1 MTDSQQLG
9 RVVAVV
15 QARMG
20 STRLPGKALKT
31 IAGHRVIDL
40 VIGRL
45 RQSLSLD
52 EIVLATTDLPIDD
65 ILATHV
71 AEQGIRVVRGSE
83 DDVLSR
89 YVKAV
94 EESGATTVI
103 RITGDCPL
111 VMPELVDELVK
122 AFHASEGRVDYLS
135 NIDPPT
141 YPDGLDIEVFSAD
154 SLRRAGREAR
164 NSHDREHVT
173 PFLRR
178 EDSIRRAV
186 LRADRDLSAL
196 RLTVD
201 EPEDLLVVE
210 AVLDALAPDLDFGLE
225 ALTALYDEQ
234 PALFTANSA
243 MQRNEGESMGKGQ
256 KLWGRAKR
264 VIPGGNMLLSKRAE
278 MFLPNQ
284 WPAYFNRTEGCR
296 VWDMDGAEYID
307 AGFMAI
313 GTNTLG
319 YSHPEVDGA
328 VMDVVSKGNMATLN
342 APEEVMLAERLV
354 EINAPWAEMVRF
366 ARSGGEANAISI
378 RIARAASGRDG
389 VAICGYHGWHD
400 WYLSANL
407 GDDANLDGHLLPG
420 LAPRGVPRSLA
431 GNTMPFMYNDLGAL
445 EKLIATGK
453 IGVIKMEVV
462 RNVEPADDFLQNVR
476 ALADAN
482 GIVLIFD
489 ECTSGFR
496 ETFGGLHKKYGVE
509 PDMAVYGKTI
519 GNGYAL
525 TAVVGRRSVMEAAQS
540 TFISSTFW
548 TERIGSAAAL
558 KTLEVMERE
567 ESWARITAT
576 GNDYRARLRD
586 VAGACG
592 VEVAISGLPS
602 LTTWSVVGDNVSGYK
617 TLITQEM
624 LKRGFLAPPAFYAS
638 LSHTPEVLDRTFDAL
653 HEVLAIVSDC
663 LAGRS
668 QLSDLLKGP
677 ACHTGFNRLN

>member
-1 MTDSQQLG
+1 MKT
-9 RVVAVV
+9 VAIV

-20 STRLPGKALKT
+20 SNRLPGKVMKT
-31 IAGHRVIDL
+31 VAGQRVIDL
-40 VIGRL
+40 LIRRL
-45 RQSLSLD
+45 RQAQTVD
-52 EIVLATTDLPIDD
+52 EIVLATTEMPVDD
-65 ILATHV
+65 PLAAYVT
-71 AEQGIRVVRGSE
+71 ERGLRVVRGSE

-89 YVKAV
+89 YLKAV
-94 EESGATTVI
+94 DESDATTVI
-103 RITGDCPL
+103 RITGDCPF
-111 VMPELVDELVK
+111 VMPELVDAAVM
-122 AFHASEGRVDYLS
+122 AFHARDGGIDYLS

-141 YPDGLDIEVFSAD
+141 YPDGLDLEVFTAD

-164 NSHDREHVT
+164 SAYDREHVT

-178 EDSIRRAV
+178 EEGIRRVA
-186 LRADRDLSAL
+186 LSAERDLSAL

-201 EPEDLLVVE
+201 EPDDLTVLA
-210 AVLDALAPDLDFGLE
+210 AVLEALAPDLDFGLNR
-225 ALTALYDEQ
+225 LVALYDET

-243 MQRNEGESMGKGQ
+243 IARNEGAIMGKGQ
-256 KLWGRAKR
+256 KLWKRAKR

-278 MFLPNQ
+278 MHLPDQ
-284 WPAYFNRTEGCR
+284 WPAYFDRTEGCR
-296 VWDMDGAEYID
+296 VWDLDGREYID

-319 YSHPEVDGA
+319 YSHPEVDAA
-328 VMDVVSKGNMATLN
+328 VGEVVTKGNMSTLN
-342 APEEVMLAERLV
+342 APEEVLLAERLV

-407 GDDANLDGHLLPG
+407 ADDANLDGYLLPG
-420 LAPRGVPRSLA
+420 LSPRGVPRSLA
-431 GNTMPFMYNDLGAL
+431 GNTHPFLYNDYDAL
-445 EKLIATGK
+445 EALVASGK

-462 RNVEPADDFLQNVR
+462 RNVEPADNFLQKVR
-476 ALADAN
+476 ELADAK

-496 ETFGGLHKKYGVE
+496 ETFGGLYQKYGVE
-509 PDMAVYGKTI
+509 PDMAVYGKTL
-519 GNGYAL
+519 GNGYAV
-525 TAVVGRRSVMEAAQS
+525 TAVVGRRSVMEAAQA

-567 ESWARITAT
+567 ESWKRITAT
-576 GNDYRARLRD
+576 GNDYRARLREL
-586 VAGACG
+586 AAAHG
-592 VEVAISGLPS
+592 VEVAIGGLPS
-602 LTTWSVVGDNVSGYK
+602 LTTWSVPGDNVAGYK

-624 LKRGFLAPPAFYAS
+624 LKRGFLAPPAFYAC
-638 LSHTPEVLDRTFDAL
+638 LAHTPEVLDRSFAAL
-653 HEVLAIVSDC
+653 DEVLAIVAKCQNGEASV
-663 LAGRS
+663 G
-668 QLSDLLKGP
+668 DLLDGP
-677 ACHTGFNRLN
+677 VCHTGFNRLN